1 MTMKM
6 NRRTF
11 LKTTAAAAL
20 AVSLSG
26 ALTACGG
33 GNTPSPSTAI
43 ALGDFT
49 VNITTVKVSKNET
62 VGSTEYRADM
72 LPTVTVRYNGS
83 GLTTYSFKDV
93 FSASVNNLPLKL
105 SNGSDRILTADVL
118 GGRSKT
124 YEPSFQV
131 SDSLY
136 DTFQQGGFP
145 LKVKIKLQGQTAE
158 YTITNTGAISV
169 RRVSE

>member
-26 ALTACGG
+26 VLTACGG
-33 GNTPSPSTAI
+33 GSTPPSTTAI

-49 VNITTVKVSKNET
+49 VNITMVKVNKNET
-62 VGSTEYRADM
+62 VGAAEYRANM
-72 LPTVTVRYNGS
+72 IPAVTVRYNGS
-83 GLTTYSFKDV
+83 GFTACQFKDV

-105 SNGSDRILTADVL
+105 SNGSEWIAKADIL

-131 SDSLY
+131 SDPLY
-136 DTFQQGGFP
+136 DTFQQGGTP
-145 LKVKIKLQGQTAE
+145 LKIRITLQGQTAE
-158 YTITNTGAISV
+158 YTVTNTGAISV

>member
-26 ALTACGG
+26 VLTACGG
-33 GNTPSPSTAI
+33 GSTPPSTTAI

-49 VNITTVKVSKNET
+49 VNITMVKVNKNET
-62 VGSTEYRADM
+62 VGAAEYRATM
-72 LPTVTVRYNGS
+72 IPTVTVRYNGS
-83 GLTTYSFKDV
+83 GFTACQFKDV
-93 FSASVNNLPLKL
+93 FSASVNLPLKL
-105 SNGSDRILTADVL
+105 SNGSEWIAKADIL

-131 SDSLY
+131 SDPLY
-136 DTFQQGGFP
+136 DTFQQGGTP
-145 LKVKIKLQGQTAE
+145 LKIRITLQGQTAE
-158 YTITNTGAISV
+158 YTVTNTGAISV